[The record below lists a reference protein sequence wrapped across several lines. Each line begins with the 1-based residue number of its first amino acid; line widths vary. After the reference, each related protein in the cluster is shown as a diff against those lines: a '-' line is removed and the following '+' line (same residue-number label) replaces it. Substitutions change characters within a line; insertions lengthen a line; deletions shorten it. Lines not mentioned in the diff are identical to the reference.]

1 MGLALWGHEAVG
13 NPDACDCQLPE
24 RVEGG
29 QAGMHGLLEF
39 VSAFF
44 FHPWMTLV
52 QSSWT
57 NPMGQMVFDCC
68 CSYFTFVKLRL
79 SSGWQTTALKDCNMP
94 RIWQWDC
101 KVHQHSLS
109 DFGQREL
116 IVWFIDFILVIVHW
130 FEFVTFQK
138 FLIGKCSYFNS
149 GLHQSLSAGFLRDPN
164 RHDNPSAFIAAHCRE
179 KMQWIMQSDW
189 EPNWKRGRNWWWQ
202 MPDDASLRTQ
212 PKLVGKWDRK
222 THRCICFFQ
231 MIFWNNNTFKAKAIQ
246 PVPIPNHATYSVE
259 TSGLCGLL
267 NAEKCV
273 LPEFWGWMYSHYL
286 WATKKNIHLMT

>member
-1 MGLALWGHEAVG
+1 
-13 NPDACDCQLPE
+13 
-24 RVEGG
+24 
-29 QAGMHGLLEF
+29 
-39 VSAFF
+39 
-44 FHPWMTLV
+44 
-52 QSSWT
+52 
-57 NPMGQMVFDCC
+57 MGQMVFDCC

-101 KVHQHSLS
+101 KVHQHSIS
-109 DFGQREL
+109 DFGQREF
-116 IVWFIDFILVIVHW
+116 IVWFIDFILVTVHW

-138 FLIGKCSYFNS
+138 FLTGKCSYFNS

-189 EPNWKRGRNWWWQ
+189 EPTWKRGRNWWWQ

-286 WATKKNIHLMT
+286 WATKKIFT